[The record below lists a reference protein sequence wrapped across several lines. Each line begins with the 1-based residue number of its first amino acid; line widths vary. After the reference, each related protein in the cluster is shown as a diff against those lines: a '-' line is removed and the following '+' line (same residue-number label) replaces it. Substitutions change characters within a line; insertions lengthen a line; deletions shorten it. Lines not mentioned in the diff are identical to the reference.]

1 MGTPREV
8 VTKRVFSDDDK
19 QAFAE
24 KDLKIVRQSSLKCAT
39 DLAVHYGIKESEV
52 MNTIKVWAET
62 LSDYVYNGLPT
73 EEIPRPVGHL
83 TAGTSATTPPPA
95 PPVTDIP
102 AEGSQPK
109 PTASQGALIAS
120 VLTKYEVP
128 DGYKV
133 SMDRLVRAIWKK
145 YGKYPT
151 KPSSVDKIAAE
162 IPIVNV
168 IEEI

>member
-1 MGTPREV
+1 MGAPREV

-39 DLAVHYGIKESEV
+39 DLAVYYGIKESEV

-62 LSDYVYNGLPT
+62 LSDYVYNGLPIDACT
-73 EEIPRPVGHL
+73 ETV
-83 TAGTSATTPPPA
+83 APPPA
-95 PPVTDIP
+95 APPVKAPTAAQIP

-109 PTASQGALIAS
+109 PTASQGAIIAS

-133 SMDRLVRAIWKK
+133 SMDRLIRAIWKK

-151 KPSSVDKIAAE
+151 KPGSVDKIAAE
-162 IPIVNV
+162 IPIVSV
-168 IEEI
+168 IEEV

>member
-1 MGTPREV
+1 MAKEMITQR
-8 VTKRVFSDDDK
+8 KYSDDDK

-73 EEIPRPVGHL
+73 DARTETVE
-83 TAGTSATTPPPA
+83 PPSV
-95 PPVTDIP
+95 PPVKAPTATQIP

-133 SMDRLVRAIWKK
+133 SMDRLIRAIWKK

-151 KPSSVDKIAAE
+151 KPGSVDKIAAE
-162 IPIVNV
+162 IPIVSV
-168 IEEI
+168 IEEV

>member
-1 MGTPREV
+1 MAKEI

-39 DLAVHYGIKESEV
+39 DLAIHYGIKESEV
-52 MNTIKVWAET
+52 LATIKVWAES
-62 LSDYVYNGLPT
+62 LSDYVYNGLPCDA
-73 EEIPRPVGHL
+73 PVVE
-83 TAGTSATTPPPA
+83 PPPKVAA
-95 PPVTDIP
+95 PPVTQIP

-109 PTASQGALIAS
+109 PTASQGAIIATI
-120 VLTKYEVP
+120 LTNYEVP

-133 SMDRLVRAIWKK
+133 SMDRLIRAIWKK

-151 KPSSVDKIAAE
+151 KPGSVNKIVAE
-162 IPIVNV
+162 IPVVNV
-168 IEEI
+168 IEEV